1 MLDRVDMNEIIEK
14 VDIDGLVER
23 TEIGSLIVRSTSRRR
38 DRGARRGAAPV
49 RWESTRRSLASWT
62 VSCGRRRSG
71 GAGTARPRPDG
82 MSTQTDTPP
91 PASLAGHYAGVASR
105 TAAYV
110 IDAALSVAIFTATV
124 GVVQYLVK
132 LVFGY
137 DWNDSSLL
145 WGVGLG
151 LWLFF
156 YYWYCWG
163 RAGKT
168 PGAALLG
175 IQVVRHDGGHLSFG
189 RAFVRTVVFPFSF
202 LFLGLGLWGALFGRQ
217 RRTWQDLAAGSVV
230 VYSWDACVARL
241 RFLARR
247 TAWARA
253 TMSLGRSGNRGCRC
267 CCRVR
272 SPLREPTAVA
282 AAIGGVAQ
290 IGAAAFHAVRAA
302 VGTGRVLARRTR

>member
-1 MLDRVDMNEIIEK
+1 
-14 VDIDGLVER
+14 
-23 TEIGSLIVRSTSRRR
+23 
-38 DRGARRGAAPV
+38 
-49 RWESTRRSLASWT
+49 
-62 VSCGRRRSG
+62 
-71 GAGTARPRPDG
+71 
-82 MSTQTDTPP
+82 MSTQTVAAPP

-105 TAAYV
+105 TGAYV
-110 IDAALSVAIFTATV
+110 IDAALSVAIFTAAV

-145 WGVGLG
+145 WGLGLG

-175 IQVVRHDGGHLSFG
+175 IQVVRHDAGHLGFG

-230 VYSWDACVARL
+230 VYSWDARAARL

-247 TAWARA
+247 TA
-253 TMSLGRSGNRGCRC
+253 
-267 CCRVR
+267 
-272 SPLREPTAVA
+272 
-282 AAIGGVAQ
+282 
-290 IGAAAFHAVRAA
+290 
-302 VGTGRVLARRTR
+302 